1 MEIMKIGFR
10 MDMMMATLG
19 VTTAL
24 TSLQWAQYAT
34 LDNEKK
40 QMTSELLVLMQND
53 GDLL

>member
-10 MDMMMATLG
+10 MDMMMASLG
-19 VTTAL
+19 STTAL
-24 TSLQWAQYAT
+24 TPLQWAEYAT

-40 QMTSELLVLMQND
+40 HMTSELLVLMRND